1 MHLHVGKYF
10 ILITIPLVFTLELM
24 GNPNKK
30 RLPSNTLP
38 YSTVADIKAFMS
50 NYVEENGVLLPGRIP
65 GYKNDDIKLL
75 SSCESKMGVWRC
87 YNKSC
92 EAAGKNSIS
101 YSNLSTSG
109 RISSLTSLWPNP

>member
-1 MHLHVGKYF
+1 
-10 ILITIPLVFTLELM
+10 M

-75 SSCESKMGVWRC
+75 SSCESKMGVWIC